1 MGLRESRVFMS
12 NLIRGSKYSL
22 VSILSFGVEEGVLA
36 GIIYSLGFSYIIIAN
51 IVAVFTSVAFGF
63 FLNEHWTVRN
73 EGEHG
78 GGYRGLIIRMLIFQV
93 IYALGSAVGI
103 LVQLFFYYT
112 FGINPVIANI
122 AGAIAAYPMNY
133 VISLLYVWR
142 IKVWKQ

>member
-1 MGLRESRVFMS
+1 MNVRRHTVLLS

-36 GIIYSLGFSYIIIAN
+36 GVIYSFGFQYIVAAN
-51 IVAVFTSVAFGF
+51 VAAVFTSVAFGF

-78 GGYRGLIIRMLIFQV
+78 GGYRGLIIRMLLFQV

-103 LVQLFFYYT
+103 LVQLFLYYT

-122 AGAIAAYPMNY
+122 GGALAAYPMNY

-142 IKVWKQ
+142 IKVWRQ